1 VVPWFFPMGD
11 LGENIMAH
19 QGFSQA
25 SIGVPEKGAS
35 VLSKRRQT
43 PLEVGSDLNAGAEM
57 KVGERIRE
65 VRKSKRI
72 RQKVLARMVGISP
85 GALTNFEKGRRRISL
100 DWLQKIAEALDT
112 PVSYFLPDEK
122 DRNRAT
128 PGDPRERR
136 LLAAWRQLG
145 KSDVLRG
152 DFLQLLEHLGR
163 AKGVRK
169 AKRRVS

>member
-1 VVPWFFPMGD
+1 
-11 LGENIMAH
+11 MAH
-19 QGFSQA
+19 QDMSYA
-25 SIGVPEKGAS
+25 ETGA
-35 VLSKRRQT
+35 VDKAAPAPPNKQRRQSM
-43 PLEVGSDLNAGAEM
+43 EGSSELSAVSEM

-122 DRNRAT
+122 DRSRAT

-145 KSDVLRG
+145 KGDVLRS

-163 AKGVRK
+163 ARSTKK
-169 AKRRVS
+169 ARRRAS

>member
-1 VVPWFFPMGD
+1 
-11 LGENIMAH
+11 MAH
-19 QGFSQA
+19 QEYSQA
-25 SIGVPEKGAS
+25 IIGVPEKA
-35 VLSKRRQT
+35 VPLTSKNRRET
-43 PLEVGSDLNAGAEM
+43 SLEVSPDLSAGAEM

-122 DRNRAT
+122 DRSRAT

-145 KSDVLRG
+145 KGDALRG

-163 AKGVRK
+163 AKGARK
-169 AKRRVS
+169 TKRRAS

>member
-1 VVPWFFPMGD
+1 
-11 LGENIMAH
+11 
-19 QGFSQA
+19 
-25 SIGVPEKGAS
+25 
-35 VLSKRRQT
+35 
-43 PLEVGSDLNAGAEM
+43 
-57 KVGERIRE
+57 
-65 VRKSKRI
+65 
-72 RQKVLARMVGISP
+72 MVGISP

-145 KSDVLRG
+145 KGDVLRG

>member
-1 VVPWFFPMGD
+1 
-11 LGENIMAH
+11 MAH
-19 QGFSQA
+19 QEISQA
-25 SIGVPEKGAS
+25 DLGVLDRPAPVSSTKGS
-35 VLSKRRQT
+35 RRA
-43 PLEVGSDLNAGAEM
+43 PVEVGSELTAGSEM

-100 DWLQKIAEALDT
+100 DWLHKIAEALDT

-122 DRNRAT
+122 DRGRTT

-136 LLAAWRQLG
+136 LLAAFRQLG
-145 KSDVLRG
+145 KGDVLRS
-152 DFLQLLEHLGR
+152 DFLQLLEHLG
-163 AKGVRK
+163 KGKSLKKVRRK
-169 AKRRVS
+169 AS

>member
-1 VVPWFFPMGD
+1 
-11 LGENIMAH
+11 
-19 QGFSQA
+19 
-25 SIGVPEKGAS
+25 
-35 VLSKRRQT
+35 
-43 PLEVGSDLNAGAEM
+43 M

-145 KSDVLRG
+145 KPGRGDVLRN

-163 AKGVRK
+163 SKAAKK
-169 AKRRVS
+169 AKKRA

>member
-1 VVPWFFPMGD
+1 
-11 LGENIMAH
+11 MAH
-19 QGFSQA
+19 QEFSQA
-25 SIGVPEKGAS
+25 GIGMPDKVPSQVTKE
-35 VLSKRRQT
+35 RRRT
-43 PLEVGSDLNAGAEM
+43 VEVDSHLNAGAEM
-57 KVGERIRE
+57 QVGERIRE

-145 KSDVLRG
+145 KGDALRG

-163 AKGVRK
+163 ARGAKK

>member
-1 VVPWFFPMGD
+1 
-11 LGENIMAH
+11 MAH
-19 QGFSQA
+19 QEFSQA
-25 SIGVPEKGAS
+25 SISVPEKAAS
-35 VLSKRRQT
+35 VLPKDRRAAR
-43 PLEVGSDLNAGAEM
+43 LEVGADLNAGAEM

-122 DRNRAT
+122 DRSRAT

-136 LLAAWRQLG
+136 LLAAWRQFG
-145 KSDVLRG
+145 KGDALRT

-163 AKGVRK
+163 AKGARRT
-169 AKRRVS
+169 KRRAS

>member
-1 VVPWFFPMGD
+1 
-11 LGENIMAH
+11 MAH
-19 QGFSQA
+19 QEISQTGL
-25 SIGVPEKGAS
+25 GVPIRPVPVSSTKS
-35 VLSKRRQT
+35 SRRA
-43 PLEVGSDLNAGAEM
+43 PVEVSSQLTAGTEM

-122 DRNRAT
+122 DRGRAT

-136 LLAAWRQLG
+136 LLAAWRELG
-145 KSDVLRG
+145 RSDVLRG
-152 DFLQLLEHLGR
+152 DFLQLLEHLGKTRSLKKVRRR
-163 AKGVRK
+163 A
-169 AKRRVS
+169 S

>member
-1 VVPWFFPMGD
+1 
-11 LGENIMAH
+11 MAH
-19 QGFSQA
+19 QELSQA
-25 SIGVPEKGAS
+25 SIGVPENRAPVRAKEQ
-35 VLSKRRQT
+35 RQT
-43 PLEVGSDLNAGAEM
+43 PLEVGPNLNAGAEM

-122 DRNRAT
+122 DRSRTT

-136 LLAAWRQLG
+136 LLTAWRQMG
-145 KSDVLRG
+145 QKGHKGTNDVLRG

-169 AKRRVS
+169 AKRRV

>member
-1 VVPWFFPMGD
+1 
-11 LGENIMAH
+11 MAH
-19 QGFSQA
+19 QEFSQA
-25 SIGVPEKGAS
+25 SIGMPEKS
-35 VLSKRRQT
+35 SSLPTKERREST
-43 PLEVGSDLNAGAEM
+43 REVGSDLNAGAEM

-136 LLAAWRQLG
+136 LLTAWRQLG
-145 KSDVLRG
+145 KGDMLRG